1 MKSTKKDTSRSTHV
15 YHITYSREHGVGCLY
30 FWGCNLTCKLCLLK
44 KEAFDCHL
52 PETRLRIYDPS
63 YESGRPSR
71 FLTLRELMLFLDPL
85 SLKRIVLMGA
95 EPVCDPMLLR
105 ILASLRRSK
114 KDCSFVLLTDGRKFP
129 PLSMV
134 DEIIFSIKA
143 MTPTLHRD
151 YTGVNNRI
159 ILCNFI
165 EIAVSKSVSLH
176 VETVFIPDYVDEDE
190 VLRIADFIASI
201 DPAIPF
207 RIDAYLPVQGLP
219 WRAPE
224 VQEIQSLTVK
234 ARCMLPNTSCL
245 YGDEGKTKL
254 AYEVERIF

>member
-1 MKSTKKDTSRSTHV
+1 MKSTKKDASRSTNV

-30 FWGCNLTCKLCLLK
+30 FWGCNLRCKLCLLK
-44 KEAFDCHL
+44 KEVFDCHL

-63 YESGRPSR
+63 YKSERPTH
-71 FLTLRELMLFLDPL
+71 FLTLQKLMSLLDPL
-85 SLKRIVLMGA
+85 SLKQIVLMGA
-95 EPVCDPMLLR
+95 EPVCDPRLPR
-105 ILASLRRSK
+105 FLASLKRS
-114 KDCSFVLLTDGRKFP
+114 KDCSFVLLTNGKKFP

-143 MTPTLHRD
+143 ITPALHRD
-151 YTGVNNRI
+151 YTGVDNKI
-159 ILCNFI
+159 ILRNFTK
-165 EIAVSKSVSLH
+165 IAASKSVSLH

-207 RIDAYLPVQGLP
+207 RIDAYLPIEGLP
-219 WRAPE
+219 WRAP
-224 VQEIQSLTVK
+224 QAHEIQSLTEKV
-234 ARCMLPNTSCL
+234 RCMLPNTSCL
-245 YGDEGKTKL
+245 YGDEGKTEL